1 MMTPTRMV
9 TMNPMAEVQA
19 YEILYRKKY
28 SGASVIVING
38 IFEPVTSPEQLAKLT
53 GRAGA
58 GGLGPL
64 TSFQEILNFEAEH
77 IIELHSVFIQNTNTY
92 KATQQCVS
100 FEKPALILVL

>member
-1 MMTPTRMV
+1 MTPTRMV

-58 GGLGPL
+58 GGLGPP
-64 TSFQEILNFEAEH
+64 NP
-77 IIELHSVFIQNTNTY
+77 IQ
-92 KATQQCVS
+92 ATMESPVR
-100 FEKPALILVL
+100 KPATAPVCLTRLNMMPRVNSPSRGPP